1 MGAEGQS
8 ALDSLAAVVEAFPGG
23 VARDEQRAMV
33 RAVAGAIADGDHL
46 LVQAGT
52 GTGKSLAYLC
62 GVLPALARSGGDRP
76 SRVVVSTATLALQ
89 RQLVE
94 SDLPRLVQGLRAAA
108 AAAPAGSAPVAAP
121 PSYAVLKGRSNY
133 ACLHRVR
140 EGVPD
145 EQGELVPASAAGPLG
160 AEVTALREWAQRS
173 AAGREPVPPGGTRGD
188 RDAAPEHGVRAWRQ
202 VSVTARECLGQS
214 CPYVTECFAELAR
227 AKAAGSD
234 VVVTNHALLAV
245 DAVESVP
252 VLPEHDV
259 LVVDEAHELVARFTA
274 SASGQLAVATVE
286 RAARRAGG
294 LVIEE
299 NAAVPLEDAAVA
311 LSGALE
317 AARTDVRLDL
327 ADTALHAAAVAVRD
341 AARTALSSLPAV
353 RSGSDST
360 EDAGATAAIRAARA
374 ALDEVLG
381 VAERVAAGSAG
392 DVVWVTDR
400 LTGPITGRVVTVA
413 PLGVAG
419 LIRDRVLDRA
429 RTVLTSAT
437 LAAGGSFEHIARSLG
452 LRAAEQQVAERQVA
466 EGQPD
471 EQPDEQSDER
481 SGERPDGGR
490 PTPRP
495 TDRGDQPAGPHGE
508 SQPWRAV
515 DVGSPFDH
523 RRQGILYTAAHLR
536 PPGRDGIGADCLA
549 EIADLVGASRGGTL
563 GLFSSRAAAVAATAA
578 VRAAHPD
585 LPVLSQD
592 EGHLAQL
599 VRSFTDDPAASLF
612 GTLSLWQGLDVPG
625 DTCRLVLVDR
635 IPFPRPDDPV
645 LAARA
650 RAVQVAGGNGFMA
663 VSAAH
668 AALLLAQGTGRL
680 IRRHTDRGVVA
691 VLDSRLATA
700 RYGGFL
706 RASLPPLWP
715 TTDGTVVRAALGRL
729 AEAAQAPGPAAAV
742 TGEPTTAPAR
752 P

>member
-8 ALDSLAAVVEAFPGG
+8 ALESLAAVVAAFPGG
-23 VARDEQRAMV
+23 VVRDEQRAMV
-33 RAVAGAIADGDHL
+33 RAVAGAVADGDHL

-62 GVLPALARSGGDRP
+62 GVLPALARPGGDRP
-76 SRVVVSTATLALQ
+76 ARVVVSTATLALQ

-108 AAAPAGSAPVAAP
+108 AAAPAGAPPVAAP

-145 EQGELVPASAAGPLG
+145 EQGELVPASATGPLG
-160 AEVTALREWAQRS
+160 AEVMALREWAQSS

-188 RDAAPEHGVRAWRQ
+188 RDAAPEHGARAWRQ

-227 AKAAGSD
+227 ARAGGSD

-274 SASGQLAVATVE
+274 SASGELAVVTVE
-286 RAARRAGG
+286 RAARRAAGVVVDDDAAEP
-294 LVIEE
+294 LV
-299 NAAVPLEDAAVA
+299 DAAVA

-317 AARTDVRLDL
+317 TTQTDVRLDL
-327 ADTALHAAAVAVRD
+327 AGTALHAAAVAVRD

-374 ALDEVLG
+374 ALDDVLG

-400 LTGPITGRVVTVA
+400 VTGPVPSRVVAVA

-429 RTVLTSAT
+429 TTVLTSAT

-452 LRAAEQQVAERQVA
+452 LRGAEQRWDQGQRAAE
-466 EGQPD
+466 GHGP
-471 EQPDEQSDER
+471 S
-481 SGERPDGGR
+481 RPA
-490 PTPRP
+490 
-495 TDRGDQPAGPHGE
+495 DRGHQPATPGE
-508 SQPWRAV
+508 EAQPWRAV

-549 EIADLVGASRGGTL
+549 EIVDLVGASRGGTL

-599 VRSFTDDPAASLF
+599 VRAFTEDPAASLF

-650 RAVQVAGGNGFMA
+650 RAVQVAGGNGFMS

-668 AALLLAQGTGRL
+668 AALLLAQGAGRL

-700 RYGGFL
+700 RYAGFL

-715 TTDGTVVRAALGRL
+715 TSDGTVVRAALGRL
-729 AEAAQAPGPAAAV
+729 ADGAPAPAPGPVVTAGPAV
-742 TGEPTTAPAR
+742 VPTR

>member
-8 ALDSLAAVVEAFPGG
+8 ALDSLEAVVAAFPGG
-23 VARDEQRAMV
+23 AARDEQRAMV
-33 RAVAGAIADGDHL
+33 REVADAIADGDHL

-62 GVLPALARSGGDRP
+62 GVLPALARRGGGRP
-76 SRVVVSTATLALQ
+76 ARVVVSTATLALQ

-94 SDLPRLVQGLRAAA
+94 SDLPRLVHGLRAAGD
-108 AAAPAGSAPVAAP
+108 AAPAGSPPVPAA

-145 EQGELVPASAAGPLG
+145 DQGELVPASAAGPLG
-160 AEVTALREWAQRS
+160 AEVLALREWAQRS

-188 RDAAPEHGVRAWRQ
+188 RDAAPEHGARAWRQ
-202 VSVTARECLGQS
+202 ISVTARECLGQS

-227 AKAAGSD
+227 AKANGSD

-274 SASGQLAVATVE
+274 SASGELAVATVE
-286 RAARRAGG
+286 RAARRAAG
-294 LVIEE
+294 V
-299 NAAVPLEDAAVA
+299 VVDDDAAQPLAEAAFA
-311 LSGALE
+311 LSGALDG
-317 AARTDVRLDL
+317 APTDVRLDL
-327 ADTALHAAAVAVRD
+327 GGTALHAAAVAVRD

-353 RSGSDST
+353 RSGLDST
-360 EDAGATAAIRAARA
+360 DDAGATAAIRAARA

-381 VAERVAAGSAG
+381 VADRVAAGSAG

-400 LTGPITGRVVTVA
+400 PTGPVASRVVAVA

-429 RTVLTSAT
+429 TTVLTSAT

-452 LRAAEQQVAERQVA
+452 LRAAERQ
-466 EGQPD
+466 
-471 EQPDEQSDER
+471 
-481 SGERPDGGR
+481 SGDQHRGDQR
-490 PTPRP
+490 
-495 TDRGDQPAGPHGE
+495 DRGDGSDSGVGAAASGGE
-508 SQPWRAV
+508 PQPWRAV

-523 RRQGILYTAAHLR
+523 RHQGILYTAAHLR

-549 EIADLVGASRGGTL
+549 EIVDLVGASRGGAL

-578 VRAAHPD
+578 VRSAHPG

-599 VRSFTDDPAASLF
+599 VRAFAEDPAASLF
-612 GTLSLWQGLDVPG
+612 GTMSLWQGLDVPG

-691 VLDSRLATA
+691 VLDSRLSTA
-700 RYGGFL
+700 RYASFL

-715 TTDGTVVRAALGRL
+715 TSDGTVVRAALGRL
-729 AEAAQAPGPAAAV
+729 AEAATTPAGAPG
-742 TGEPTTAPAR
+742 R

>member
-1 MGAEGQS
+1 MPAAPGWETASVGAEGQS
-8 ALDSLAAVVEAFPGG
+8 ALDSLEAVVAAFPGG
-23 VARDEQRAMV
+23 AARDEQRAMV
-33 RAVAGAIADGDHL
+33 RAVADAIADGDHL

-62 GVLPALARSGGDRP
+62 GVLPALARRGGERP
-76 SRVVVSTATLALQ
+76 ARVVVSTATLALQ

-94 SDLPRLVQGLRAAA
+94 SDLPRLVHGLRTAAD
-108 AAAPAGSAPVAAP
+108 AAPDGPTPVPAV

-145 EQGELVPASAAGPLG
+145 DQGELVPASAAGPLG
-160 AEVTALREWAQRS
+160 AEVLALREWAQRS
-173 AAGREPVPPGGTRGD
+173 AAGREPLPPGGNRGD
-188 RDAAPEHGVRAWRQ
+188 RDAAPDHGARAWRQ
-202 VSVTARECLGQS
+202 ISVTARECLGQS

-227 AKAAGSD
+227 AKANGSD

-274 SASGQLAVATVE
+274 SASGELAVATVE
-286 RAARRAGG
+286 RAARRAAG
-294 LVIEE
+294 VVVDDD
-299 NAAVPLEDAAVA
+299 AAEPLAAAAVA
-311 LSGALE
+311 LSGALDG
-317 AARTDVRLDL
+317 APTDVRLDL
-327 ADTALHAAAVAVRD
+327 AGTALHAAAVAVRD

-353 RSGSDST
+353 RSGPDST
-360 EDAGATAAIRAARA
+360 DDAGASAAIRAARA
-374 ALDEVLG
+374 ALDDVVG
-381 VAERVAAGSAG
+381 VAERVAAGSVG

-400 LTGPITGRVVTVA
+400 PTGPVTSRVVAVA

-429 RTVLTSAT
+429 TTVLTSAT

-452 LRAAEQQVAERQVA
+452 LRAAEQQ
-466 EGQPD
+466 
-471 EQPDEQSDER
+471 
-481 SGERPDGGR
+481 SGDPHRGEYP
-490 PTPRP
+490 
-495 TDRGDQPAGPHGE
+495 DRGDGAGAPDGDA
-508 SQPWRAV
+508 QRWRAV

-523 RRQGILYTAAHLR
+523 RRQGILYTAAQLR

-549 EIADLVGASRGGTL
+549 EIVDLVGASRGGTL

-578 VRAAHPD
+578 VRSAHPS

-599 VRSFTDDPAASLF
+599 VRAFTEDPAASLF

-691 VLDSRLATA
+691 VLDSRLSTA
-700 RYGGFL
+700 RYAGFL

-729 AEAAQAPGPAAAV
+729 AEAATTPAGAS
-742 TGEPTTAPAR
+742 GR